1 MFAGYLAGRIVFVYR
16 WLDTGFPAPSGAGSA
31 SLGQRT
37 GRPYSMKIHEY
48 QAKEILAKY
57 GVAVPRGDVANNL
70 EEASTIARK
79 LFAEGASGVVVKA
92 QIHAGG
98 RGKGGGVKVA
108 HTREEAELYAKTI
121 LGMTLVTHQT
131 GPQGQKVQRLLIEE
145 TAAIARELYLGIVLD
160 RVRGRLV
167 FMASQAGGMEI
178 EEVAAKTPEAIFK
191 ESIDPAIGLGAW
203 QARKLAFA
211 LGLKAA
217 QINPAVAFFQS
228 LYKAFIETDAALLEI
243 NPFITT
249 TDDKLF
255 ALDAKVIFDD
265 NAIFRHPEIKVLRD
279 TAEEDPLE
287 VEASKYALNYIKL
300 DGSIACMVNGAGLA
314 MATMDIIKLAG
325 GNPANF
331 LDVGGGATQEQIEHA
346 FEILLSD
353 AHVKAIFINIFGGI
367 LRVDRLAT
375 GVVAAAR
382 NLKISIPIVL
392 RLEGTNVEE
401 GRKILKSSG
410 LNFLVGATMKEA
422 AELVVKA
429 ASSC

>member
-1 MFAGYLAGRIVFVYR
+1 L
-16 WLDTGFPAPSGAGSA
+16 
-31 SLGQRT
+31 
-37 GRPYSMKIHEY
+37 KIHEY

-57 GVAVPRGDVANNL
+57 GVAVPKGEMANTL
-70 EEASTIARK
+70 EEANEVTRK
-79 LFAEGASGVVVKA
+79 LFAEGATGVVVKA

-108 HTREEAELYAKTI
+108 KTREDAELYAKNI
-121 LGMTLVTHQT
+121 LGMQLVTHQT
-131 GPQGQKVQRLLIEE
+131 GPAGQKV
-145 TAAIARELYLGIVLD
+145 AIDRELYLGIVLD
-160 RVRGRLV
+160 RATGKLV

-191 ESIDPAIGLGAW
+191 ETIDPAIGFGGW

-211 LGLKAA
+211 LGLKPTQISAA
-217 QINPAVAFFQS
+217 VTFLQS
-228 LYKAFIETDAALLEI
+228 LYKAFIDTDASLIEI

-249 TDDKLF
+249 KDDKLF
-255 ALDAKVIFDD
+255 ALDAKITFDD
-265 NAIFRHPEIKVLRD
+265 NALFRHPAIKALRD

-314 MATMDIIKLAG
+314 MATMDIIQYAG
-325 GNPANF
+325 GSPANF

-353 AHVKAIFINIFGGI
+353 ANVKAIFINIFGGI

-382 NLKISIPIVL
+382 KLSVKVPIVL

-401 GRKILKSSG
+401 GRQVLKESG
-410 LNFLVGATMKEA
+410 LDFQVGATMEEA
-422 AELVVKA
+422 ANLVVKA
-429 ASSC
+429 ASSR